1 MDMAAIAGSLSGWR
15 THEMTSLLSDSLR
28 RLLGAP
34 RPSPT
39 PARQPDP
46 GSPYLTR
53 PPAPGPLTKGPH
65 DAEVIAVC
73 AQKGGVGKTTTSV
86 NLAAGLALLEKK
98 KVLLVDMDPQG
109 HCALALH
116 AELPERPADAPLLSE
131 VLVKRARDIHETAFD
146 TKIPGLRL
154 CPSDKELA
162 QAESILSGRIGKE
175 FLLRKALERART
187 WAEVIVIDCPP
198 NLGTLTLNALLAA
211 DWLLAPCDMS
221 TLSVEGIGDIFE
233 TVETVRDTL
242 GHHLSVLG
250 VVRTRH
256 DAKNK
261 KVNDAVEQVLEQ
273 WARHLVTT
281 RIPVNTALAQAQ
293 LAGTSVFAH
302 DAECR
307 GAKAYAQVVRDVS
320 QRLWGHRDA
329 SS

>member
-1 MDMAAIAGSLSGWR
+1 
-15 THEMTSLLSDSLR
+15 MTSLLSDSLR

-34 RPSPT
+34 RPSPA
-39 PARQPDP
+39 PARASAAP
-46 GSPYLTR
+46 SPYLTR
-53 PPAPGPLTKGPH
+53 PAAPDPSLAHRGPYE
-65 DAEVIAVC
+65 AEVIAVC
-73 AQKGGVGKTTTSV
+73 AQKGGVGKTTTAV
-86 NLAAGLALLEKK
+86 NLAAGLALLEQK

-116 AELPERPADAPLLSE
+116 GELPAPPADPPRLSD
-131 VLVKRARDIHETAFD
+131 VLVKKARDVHDTAFD

-154 CPSDKELA
+154 CPSDKELG

-175 FLLRKALERART
+175 FLLRKALERARSHV
-187 WAEVIVIDCPP
+187 EVIVIDCPP

-261 KVNDAVEQVLEQ
+261 KVNDAVEHVLEQ
-273 WARHLVTT
+273 WSRHLVTT

-293 LAGTSVFAH
+293 LAGTSIFSH

-307 GAKAYAQVVRDVS
+307 GAKAYAQVVRDVA
-320 QRLWGHRDA
+320 QRLWR
-329 SS
+329 S

>member
-1 MDMAAIAGSLSGWR
+1 VEDL
-15 THEMTSLLSDSLR
+15 TMTSLLSDSLR

-34 RPSPT
+34 RSAPT
-39 PARQPDP
+39 AAQRPVAPAV
-46 GSPYLTR
+46 
-53 PPAPGPLTKGPH
+53 PAPDTRKGPYE
-65 DAEVIAVC
+65 AEVVAVC

-86 NLAAGLALLEKK
+86 NLAAGLAMLEGK

-116 AELPERPADAPLLSE
+116 AELPEGWDPSASSTTRLSD
-131 VLVKRARDIHETAFD
+131 VLVKRARDIHDIAID
-146 TKIPGLRL
+146 TRVPGLRL
-154 CPSDKELA
+154 CPSDKELG

-187 WAEVIVIDCPP
+187 FAEVIVIDCPP

-221 TLSVEGIGDIFE
+221 TLSVEGVGDIFD

-273 WARHLVTT
+273 WSRHLVTT

-293 LAGTSVFAH
+293 LAGRAIFSH
-302 DAECR
+302 DPECR
-307 GAKAYAQVVRDVS
+307 GAKAYAQVVRDVAS
-320 QRLWGHRDA
+320 RIWGA
-329 SS
+329 PSP

>member
-1 MDMAAIAGSLSGWR
+1 
-15 THEMTSLLSDSLR
+15 MTNLLSESLR
-28 RLLGAP
+28 RLLGTP
-34 RPSPT
+34 R
-39 PARQPDP
+39 
-46 GSPYLTR
+46 
-53 PPAPGPLTKGPH
+53 PAPGTATGARPARPEPTATPQRGPYE
-65 DAEVIAVC
+65 AEVIAVC

-86 NLAAGLALLEKK
+86 NLAAGLAMLAGK

-116 AELPERPADAPLLSE
+116 GEIPPRPGEPPKLSD
-131 VLVKRARDIHETAFD
+131 VLVKKARDIHDTAFD
-146 TKIPGLRL
+146 TRIPGLRL
-154 CPSDKELA
+154 CPSDKELG

-187 WAEVIVIDCPP
+187 HAEVIVIDCPP

-261 KVNDAVEQVLEQ
+261 KVNEAVERTLEQ
-273 WARHLVTT
+273 WSRHLVMT

-293 LAGTSVFAH
+293 LAGTSIFSH
-302 DAECR
+302 DPSCR
-307 GAKAYAQVVRDVS
+307 GAKAYAQVVKDVVG
-320 QRLWGHRDA
+320 RLFRERDA
-329 SS
+329 E

>member
-1 MDMAAIAGSLSGWR
+1 MSNI
-15 THEMTSLLSDSLR
+15 LSDSLR
-28 RLLGAP
+28 RLMSRA
-34 RPSPT
+34 
-39 PARQPDP
+39 
-46 GSPYLTR
+46 
-53 PPAPGPLTKGPH
+53 PLTPQTPGRTVEPGRVERVEARRGPY

-73 AQKGGVGKTTTSV
+73 AQKGGVGKTTTAV
-86 NLAAGLALLEKK
+86 NLAAGLAMLKDK

-116 AELPERPADAPLLSE
+116 AEVPDAERARVPGRQLSD
-131 VLVKRARDIHETAFD
+131 VLVKKQHDVQDIAFETH
-146 TKIPGLRL
+146 IPGLSL

-162 QAESILSGRIGKE
+162 QSEAILSGRIGKE

-187 WAEVIVIDCPP
+187 FAEVIVIDCPP

-221 TLSVEGIGDIFE
+221 TLSVEGVGDIFD

-261 KVNDAVEQVLEQ
+261 KVNDAVEQTLEQ
-273 WARHLVTT
+273 WSRHLVTT
-281 RIPVNTALAQAQ
+281 RVPVNTALAQAQ
-293 LAGTSVFAH
+293 LAGTPVFKH
-302 DAECR
+302 DKDCR
-307 GAKAYAQVVRDVS
+307 GARAYTEVVSEVYRRIGLS
-320 QRLWGHRDA
+320 GEH
-329 SS
+329 

>member
-1 MDMAAIAGSLSGWR
+1 
-15 THEMTSLLSDSLR
+15 MTNILSDSLR
-28 RLLGAP
+28 RLMQRSAFAP
-34 RPSPT
+34 PVRT
-39 PARQPDP
+39 PA
-46 GSPYLTR
+46 
-53 PPAPGPLTKGPH
+53 PAPISTEPRKGPYE
-65 DAEVIAVC
+65 AEVIAVC

-86 NLAAGLALLEKK
+86 NLAAGLALLKGKK
-98 KVLLVDMDPQG
+98 TLLVDMDPQG

-116 AELPERPADAPLLSE
+116 AEVPAESQDPPQGRRLSD
-131 VLVKRARDIHETAFD
+131 VLVQKKLDIQDISLD
-146 TKIPGLRL
+146 TKVPNLRL

-162 QAESILSGRIGKE
+162 QSEAVISGRIGKE

-187 WAEVIVIDCPP
+187 FAEVIVIDCPP

-221 TLSVEGIGDIFE
+221 TLSVEGVGDIFD

-261 KVNDAVEQVLEQ
+261 KVNDAVEHTLEQ

-293 LAGTSVFAH
+293 LVGTPIFKH
-302 DAECR
+302 DADCR
-307 GAKAYAQVVRDVS
+307 GAKAYAEVVDEVYRRVG
-320 QRLWGHRDA
+320 LGG
-329 SS
+329 

>member
-1 MDMAAIAGSLSGWR
+1 
-15 THEMTSLLSDSLR
+15 MTSLLSDSLR
-28 RLLGAP
+28 RLLGTPRTTPTAP
-34 RPSPT
+34 NLRPI
-39 PARQPDP
+39 AAMVAPDP
-46 GSPYLTR
+46 R
-53 PPAPGPLTKGPH
+53 KGTH
-65 DAEVIAVC
+65 EAEVIAVC

-86 NLAAGLALLEKK
+86 NLAAGLALLEGK

-116 AELPERPADAPLLSE
+116 AELPPLAPDRATLSD
-131 VLVKRARDIHETAFD
+131 VLVKKLRDVHDIAFD
-146 TKIPGLRL
+146 TKIAGLRL
-154 CPSDKELA
+154 CPSDKDLA
-162 QAESILSGRIGKE
+162 QSESILSGRIGKE
-175 FLLRKALERART
+175 FLLRKAIERART
-187 WAEVIVIDCPP
+187 HVDVIVIDCPP
-198 NLGTLTLNALLAA
+198 NLGTLTLNALLAS

-261 KVNDAVEQVLEQ
+261 KVNDAVEQTLEQ

-293 LAGTSVFAH
+293 LAGTSIFGH
-302 DAECR
+302 DADCR
-307 GAKAYAQVVRDVS
+307 GAKAYAQVVKDVAS
-320 QRLWGHRDA
+320 RLWGGT
-329 SS
+329 S

>member
-1 MDMAAIAGSLSGWR
+1 
-15 THEMTSLLSDSLR
+15 MTSLLSDSLR
-28 RLLGAP
+28 RLLG
-34 RPSPT
+34 T
-39 PARQPDP
+39 
-46 GSPYLTR
+46 TR
-53 PPAPGPLTKGPH
+53 PAHPTIPAVGSSRPTGAVANALASEPRKGPYE
-65 DAEVIAVC
+65 AEVIAVC

-86 NLAAGLALLEKK
+86 NLAAGLALLEGK
-98 KVLLVDMDPQG
+98 KVLLIDMDPQG

-116 AELPERPADAPLLSE
+116 GELPSAPDGERLRLSD
-131 VLVKRARDIHETAFD
+131 VLVKKARDIHDTAFD

-154 CPSDKELA
+154 CPSDKDLG

-187 WAEVIVIDCPP
+187 HVEVIVIDCPP

-261 KVNDAVEQVLEQ
+261 KVNDAVEHTLEQ
-273 WARHLVTT
+273 WTRHLVTT

-293 LAGTSVFAH
+293 LAGTSIFGH
-302 DAECR
+302 DPECR
-307 GAKAYAQVVRDVS
+307 GAKAYAQVVRDVAS
-320 QRLWGHRDA
+320 RLWGDRPA
-329 SS
+329 VSPSAAVPGPPVGPSV